1 MRSSSTRVDSSRAPH
16 LANGRP
22 LGPWRSA
29 CGLLLTLAVRA
40 ALGQALT
47 TARSLSMS
55 TWTMAPGKSEAHARR
70 RMLRTWWVVPCF
82 FPHRRSQC
90 HAHPVVRVSSPPPSC
105 AEEELAHVAAQE
117 RRVWVPGHYAWPHA
131 CIRRRSLR
139 HQAGAEGERGRREC
153 PPAVQVCVGTS
164 CNTRHARALCHCCV
178 VGTSHRVAC
187 VLALRCMLT

>member
-29 CGLLLTLAVRA
+29 CGLLLTLTCLPSSTGPGTYDGAFTKYEHMDDGTWEKRGTRTKKDVENLVGCALRSA
-40 ALGQALT
+40 APPQPVS
-47 TARSLSMS
+47 RSSGC
-55 TWTMAPGKSEAHARR
+55 ACA
-70 RMLRTWWVVPCF
+70 
-82 FPHRRSQC
+82 
-90 HAHPVVRVSSPPPSC
+90 SSPTC
-105 AEEELAHVAAQE
+105 TEEEPAHVAAQE

-164 CNTRHARALCHCCV
+164 CNARHARALCHCCV

-187 VLALRCMLT
+187 VLALRCMPM